1 MPQGLRDRIWI
12 TAHIRMRSESRLRAL
27 SRKLTYVTVWYSTML
42 TCLTVYQL
50 VAPKEAFRDTTSA
63 ALAIAV
69 LALSMFVPSLNLDQ
83 QADRFRECYLKLQ
96 RILDTIA
103 DDEALTTA
111 YYDILDAYPNH
122 PPTDRT
128 DFIVSS
134 HLNGQEVTSSEKTIE
149 TTWLMLASYWFRQV
163 RGTVLTVLAG
173 LAPALLYF
181 LL

>member
-1 MPQGLRDRIWI
+1 
-12 TAHIRMRSESRLRAL
+12 
-27 SRKLTYVTVWYSTML
+27 ML

-50 VAPKEAFRDTTSA
+50 VAPKETFRDATSA

-96 RILDTIA
+96 RLLDTVA
-103 DDEALTTA
+103 DDEALKTA
-111 YYDILDAYPNH
+111 YYDVLDAYPNH

-128 DFIVSS
+128 DFMVSS
-134 HLNGQEVTSSEKTIE
+134 YMNGQEVTNSGKPIE
-149 TTWLMLASYWFRQV
+149 TTWTMLASYWFRQL
-163 RGTVLTVLAG
+163 RGVVAAVLGG

>member
-12 TAHIRMRSESRLRAL
+12 TAHIRMRSESRIRAL
-27 SRKLTYVTVWYSTML
+27 SKRLTFVTVWYSTVL

-50 VAPKEAFRDTTSA
+50 VAPKVTFRDVTSA

-96 RILDTIA
+96 RILDIVA
-103 DDEALTTA
+103 DDEALKTA

-134 HLNGQEVTSSEKTIE
+134 YLNGQEVTNSGKPIE
-149 TTWLMLASYWFRQV
+149 PTWAMLVSYWFRQV
-163 RGTVLTVLAG
+163 RGILVTVLAG

>member
-1 MPQGLRDRIWI
+1 MSQGLRDRVWI
-12 TAHIRMRSESRLRAL
+12 TAHIRMRSESRLRTL
-27 SRKLTYVTVWYSTML
+27 SRRLTYVTVWYSTML

-50 VAPKEAFRDTTSA
+50 VAPKDPFRDATSA

-96 RILDTIA
+96 RLLDTVA
-103 DDEALTTA
+103 DDEELQSA
-111 YYDILDAYPNH
+111 YYDVLDAYPNH

-128 DFIVSS
+128 DFIVSAY
-134 HLNGQEVTSSEKTIE
+134 LNGQEVTNSGRPIE
-149 TTWLMLASYWFRQV
+149 TTRAMLASYWFRQV
-163 RGTVLTVLAG
+163 RGVVVAVLGG